1 MIYILNYKLKN
12 IYNKMDRDR
21 ERRMMHH
28 MMHKPHAYRDDRFY
42 ERHHPMEERGG
53 K

>member
-1 MIYILNYKLKN
+1 MV
-12 IYNKMDRDR
+12 RDR